1 MGDDDFNR
9 VHDQESS
16 PSKAKLNRLEKEE
29 ITYEKAYS
37 KLVCVMIVSTFFV
50 GVQLAG
56 GIISGSIAIFTDC
69 AHLAT
74 DMLGFVMSMYAL
86 KVSLRPASKELT
98 FGWHRAEIIGT
109 LSSVMFLLT
118 ITIWLVYEATKRVI
132 HPVPVKG
139 FEMLVTAICAFFFN
153 LVQMSMLHQGDIHY
167 HMGGEI
173 GGGGGCGHD
182 HGDAAEGEEHT
193 HDGDDHGHA
202 HDHGHDHA
210 HELEEQEEPE
220 RRNINLDAAF
230 LHALGDMFLSLG
242 VCVAATIIYFKPEYT
257 LADPI
262 CTFVFSIIVF
272 FTVTPI
278 TKNCVSVLMES
289 APSEI
294 NIEKLISQIKNET
307 AATEIHDFHLWQISV
322 GRYAL
327 SCHID
332 SPTPMETL
340 KEVTKICKVNYSID
354 HLTIQME
361 DTSSSNDH
369 QFKCDQTTHKK
380 IEF

>member
-1 MGDDDFNR
+1 MEGDDDFKR
-9 VHDQESS
+9 VHEEA
-16 PSKAKLNRLEKEE
+16 PKKLNRLEKEE
-29 ITYEKAYS
+29 ITYNKAYG
-37 KLVCVMIVSTFFV
+37 KLVCVMVLSTFFV
-50 GVQLAG
+50 IVQMIG
-56 GIISGSIAIFTDC
+56 GIISGSIAIFTDT

-86 KVSLRPASKELT
+86 KVSMRPASKELT

-118 ITIWLVYEATKRVI
+118 ITIWLLFEATKRVI
-132 HPVPVKG
+132 TPQKVKG
-139 FEMLVTAICAFFFN
+139 LEMLITAICAFFFN
-153 LVQMSMLHQGDIHY
+153 LVQMSLLHQGDIHY

-173 GGGGGCGHD
+173 GGGCGHD
-182 HGDAAEGEEHT
+182 HGEADEEHN
-193 HDGDDHGHA
+193 HDHDHDHE
-202 HDHGHDHA
+202 HDHGHDHEHKA
-210 HELEEQEEPE
+210 G
-220 RRNINLDAAF
+220 RNINLDAAF

-242 VCVAATIIYFKPEYT
+242 VCVAGVIIYLKPEWT

-289 APSEI
+289 APSSI
-294 NIEKLISQIKNET
+294 DIEKLIANIKEET
-307 AATEIHDFHLWQISV
+307 AAVEVHDFHLWQISV
-322 GRYAL
+322 GRFAL

-332 SPTPMETL
+332 SATPMETL
-340 KEVTKICKVNYSID
+340 KQVTKICKNKYQID

-361 DTSSSNDH
+361 DTSSQNDH
-369 QFKCDQTTHKK
+369 
-380 IEF
+380 

>member
-1 MGDDDFNR
+1 MGDDDFKR
-9 VHDQESS
+9 VHDEAT
-16 PSKAKLNRLEKEE
+16 PKRKMNRLEKEE
-29 ITYEKAYS
+29 ITYEKAYG
-37 KLVCVMIVSTFFV
+37 KLVCVMVISTFFV
-50 GVQLAG
+50 GVQMAG
-56 GIISGSIAIFTDC
+56 GIISGSIAIFTDT

-118 ITIWLVYEATKRVI
+118 ITIWLLFEATKRVI
-132 HPVPVKG
+132 YPQKVKG
-139 FEMLVTAICAFFFN
+139 LEMLITAICAFFFN
-153 LVQMSMLHQGDIHY
+153 LIQMSLLHQGDIHY

-173 GGGGGCGHD
+173 GGGCDHD
-182 HGDAAEGEEHT
+182 HGEGDEEHN
-193 HDGDDHGHA
+193 HDHDHGHNHGHNHG
-202 HDHGHDHA
+202 HDHGHDHGDDHSHEEKA
-210 HELEEQEEPE
+210 H
-220 RRNINLDAAF
+220 RNINLDAAF

-242 VCVAATIIYFKPEYT
+242 VCVAGVIIYLKPEWT

-289 APSEI
+289 APSNI
-294 NIEKLISQIKNET
+294 DIEKLINTIKKET

-322 GRYAL
+322 GRFAL

-340 KEVTKICKVNYSID
+340 KQVTKICKEKYQID

-369 QFKCDQTTHKK
+369 QFTCEQTTHKK